1 MASAAWPGCAGP
13 IRLSWKTWSA
23 AMIKRIVEVTI
34 HDLLNLQ
41 QVVSVIENRACKFII
56 FIDDLSF
63 EEDETE
69 YKELKALLEGSIVRP
84 PENVLVYATS
94 NRRNLARECFDD
106 RVTDEVGSQ
115 DTYQEKLSLADGFGI
130 KLIYSMSDKQGYL
143 QTIDALAK

>member
-13 IRLSWKTWSA
+13 IRLGWKTWSA

-115 DTYQEKLSLADGFGI
+115 DTYQEKLSLADRFGI

>member
-13 IRLSWKTWSA
+13 IRLGWKTWSA